1 MERVSPVPSS
11 GTSFIS
17 MPADRMIG
25 VSVIWLTETNLIPNR
40 PICGR
45 DKPVTLV
52 YEADLSGNIQQGRMT
67 ILQAAA

>member
-1 MERVSPVPSS
+1 
-11 GTSFIS
+11 

-25 VSVIWLTETNLIPNR
+25 VSVIWLTETNPIPNR